1 MLDFLRFWLILAL
14 IGLAGLPLS
23 WRLFAFLPDHGF
35 VFSRA
40 LGLLGA
46 GYLLWLGAT
55 FGLLRN
61 TTGGAALA
69 LLIFAALGLWL
80 GRAGWQKDGEGKR
93 PLLEHL
99 RTQKG
104 AILFV
109 EIFFLLAMAAWAYFR
124 AYNPDI
130 AGTEKPMEFAFLNG
144 ILNSPQFPPRDP
156 WLAGY
161 GISYYYFGYAQLNL
175 LVQLTGVQP
184 SIAFNLG
191 LAAIFALTLLG
202 GFGLVYNLVRGDSG
216 RPATFGRGLVFGLIA
231 SLFLGLMGNLVGVLE
246 ALQARGLLSSR
257 LLGFFDVKELANA
270 PVIGAWNPGSG
281 HWWWWRASRVIHD
294 RDFSG
299 QFDQEVI
306 SEFPFFSFLLGDM
319 HPHVLALPFVL
330 LALALALNLF
340 RRPATAVEKSTE
352 FIAPDVRTGWRAVVI
367 SIARLVG
374 RVAARPAGDVAER
387 LAGITSVRLAATA
400 VAHPAW
406 ATVVAVFGLDGWG
419 LPLYGLALGALGFL
433 NTWDFP
439 IYVFLV
445 TLVYGLRRGLGGA
458 RLDRRLWTEIALTF
472 VALAVIGFVGYLPF
486 YLSFSSQAS
495 GIWPNFYNPTRLVQY
510 LLMFGPFLAA
520 LILLLVAAWQRLE
533 ARRSAWLRW
542 LLAVLLL
549 PLILLVLA
557 TLLAAL
563 LPSLR
568 GQIEATLGQT
578 AGQLIPQLAR
588 IRVSTPG
595 TWLFVGGLLSGIGA
609 LLASVFALRSEGR
622 GGEKSGNAT
631 AIFALALFFTALL
644 LTYGVEFVFLRD
656 TFGTRMN
663 TVFKFYYQAWIMMAM
678 GSAYALYYLST
689 RAGRGLRWASWT
701 IMAVLVLGGMVYPLF
716 AIPSKANNFQG
727 QPSLDGARYVAQYRP
742 DEAAVTTWLKQNTAP
757 DAVILEA
764 SGGSYSD
771 YNFIAADSGR
781 PTLLGWGGH
790 ELQWRGNY
798 VEAGRREPLI
808 ETIYQNRDEERI
820 RAIVAEF
827 GIDYLIVGPR
837 ELDKYKIAPDRR
849 LTFINLWQPVF
860 EQGGYSVFAWRG

>member
-14 IGLAGLPLS
+14 IALAGLPLS
-23 WRLFAFLPDHGF
+23 WRLFAFLPERGF

-40 LGLLGA
+40 VGLLGA
-46 GYLLWLGAT
+46 SYLLWLGAS

-61 TTGGAALA
+61 TAGGAVLA
-69 LLIFAALGLWL
+69 ILLLAALGLGL
-80 GRAGWQKDGEGKR
+80 GRAGWQKDAGGKR
-93 PLLEHL
+93 PLIEDL
-99 RTQKG
+99 RAQKG
-104 AILFV
+104 VILFSEV
-109 EIFFLLAMAAWAYFR
+109 LFLLAMAAWAWFR

-161 GISYYYFGYAQLNL
+161 GISYYYFGYVQLNM
-175 LVQLTGVQP
+175 LVQLAGVQP
-184 SIAFNLG
+184 SLAFNLG

-202 GFGLVYNLVRGDSG
+202 GFGLVYNLVRGDGG
-216 RPATFGRGLVFGLIA
+216 RPASWLRGLVFGLLA

-246 ALQARGLLSSR
+246 VLQARGLLSSR

-299 QFDQEVI
+299 RFDQEVI

-340 RRPATAVEKSTE
+340 RGGAASIGQSEGR
-352 FIAPDVRTGWRAVVI
+352 GWR
-367 SIARLVG
+367 
-374 RVAARPAGDVAER
+374 
-387 LAGITSVRLAATA
+387 T
-400 VAHPAW
+400 AW
-406 ATVVAVFGLDGWG
+406 ATVVAAFGLDGWG

-445 TLVYGLRRGLGGA
+445 ALVYGLRRGLGGA
-458 RLDRRLWTEIALTF
+458 RLDRRLWSEIALVF
-472 VALAVIGFVGYLPF
+472 VALAAIGFAGYLPF
-486 YLSFSSQAS
+486 YLSFSSQAN
-495 GIWPNFYNPTRLVQY
+495 GVWPNFYNPTRLAQY

-520 LILLLVAAWQRLE
+520 LILLMFAAWPRLE
-533 ARRSAWLRW
+533 GRRSALLRW

-549 PLILLVLA
+549 PLAFLLLV

-563 LPSLR
+563 VPALR
-568 GQIEATLGQT
+568 GQIEGILGQT
-578 AGQLIPQLAR
+578 TGQLIPQLAR
-588 IRVSTPG
+588 IRLSTPG
-595 TWLFVGGLLSGIGA
+595 TWLFVGGLLAGAGA
-609 LLASVFALRSEGR
+609 LLASVFARRDDEAPAKGTD
-622 GGEKSGNAT
+622 NAT
-631 AIFALALFFTALL
+631 VVFVLALFFTALL

-663 TVFKFYYQAWIMMAM
+663 TVFKFYYQAWIMLAL
-678 GSAYALYYLST
+678 GSAYALYYIST
-689 RAGRGLRWASWT
+689 RAGRGLRWASWA
-701 IMAVLVLGGMVYPLF
+701 IVAVLALGGMVYPLF

-727 QPSLDGARYVAQYRP
+727 QASLDGARYVAQYRP
-742 DEAAVTTWLKQNTAP
+742 DEAAATAWLKQNSAS
-757 DAVILEA
+757 DAVIIEA
-764 SGGSYSD
+764 PGGSYSD
-771 YNFIAADSGR
+771 YNFISADSGR
-781 PTLLGWGGH
+781 ATLLGWGGH

-798 VEAGRREPLI
+798 EEAGRREPLI

-827 GIDYLIVGPR
+827 GIDYLILGPR

-849 LTFINLWQPVF
+849 LAFANLWQPVF
-860 EQGGYSVFAWRG
+860 EQGDYTIYAWRG

>member
-23 WRLFAFLPDHGF
+23 WRLFAFLPDRGYT
-35 VFSRA
+35 FSRA

-61 TTGGAALA
+61 TAGGAVLA
-69 LLIFAALGLWL
+69 LLIFVALGLWL

-99 RTQKG
+99 RAQK
-104 AILFV
+104 ATILIV
-109 EIFFLLAMAAWAYFR
+109 ELFFLLAMAAWAYFR

-161 GISYYYFGYAQLNL
+161 GISYYYFGYVQLNM

-191 LAAIFALTLLG
+191 LATIFALTLLG

-216 RPATFGRGLVFGLIA
+216 RPATVLRGVVFGLLA

-246 ALQARGLLSSR
+246 TLQARGLLSSR
-257 LLGFFDVKELANA
+257 LHSLFDVKELANA

-340 RRPATAVEKSTE
+340 RRGVTASEQAE
-352 FIAPDVRTGWRAVVI
+352 GRDWRA
-367 SIARLVG
+367 
-374 RVAARPAGDVAER
+374 
-387 LAGITSVRLAATA
+387 
-400 VAHPAW
+400 AW
-406 ATVVAVFGLDGWG
+406 GTVVAVFGLDGWG

-472 VALAVIGFVGYLPF
+472 VALAAIGFVGYLPF
-486 YLSFSSQAS
+486 YLSFSSQAN
-495 GIWPNFYNPTRLVQY
+495 GIWPNFYNPTRLAQY

-520 LILLLVAAWQRLE
+520 LVLLLVVAWRRLD
-533 ARRSAWLRW
+533 ARRSVLLRW

-549 PLILLVLA
+549 PLVFLFLA

-568 GQIEATLGQT
+568 GQIESALGQA

-588 IRVSTPG
+588 IRVSAPG
-595 TWLFVGGLLSGIGA
+595 TWLFAGGLLAAIGA
-609 LLASVFALRSEGR
+609 LVASVFVLRSER
-622 GGEKSGNAT
+622 KEEEIADNAT
-631 AIFALALFFTALL
+631 VIFILALFFTALL

-663 TVFKFYYQAWIMMAM
+663 TVFKFYYQAWIMMAV
-678 GSAYALYYLST
+678 GSAYALYYIST
-689 RAGRGLRWASWT
+689 RAGRGLRWASWAV
-701 IMAVLVLGGMVYPLF
+701 MAVLVAGGMIYPLF

-727 QPSLDGARYVAQYRP
+727 EASLDGARYVAQYRP
-742 DEAAVTTWLKQNTAP
+742 EEAAVTAWLKQNAAP
-757 DAVILEA
+757 SAIILEA

-771 YNFIAADSGR
+771 FNFISADSGR

-798 VEAGRREPLI
+798 DEAGRREPLI
-808 ETIYQNRDEERI
+808 ETVYQNRDEERI
-820 RAIVAEF
+820 RAIVSEF
-827 GIDYLIVGPR
+827 GIDYLILGPR

-849 LTFINLWQPVF
+849 LSFVNLWQPVF
-860 EQGGYSVFAWRG
+860 EQGGYTIYAWRG

>member
-23 WRLFAFLPDHGF
+23 WRLFAFLPDRGY

-61 TTGGAALA
+61 TAGGAVLA
-69 LLIFAALGLWL
+69 ILIFAVIGLWL
-80 GRAGWQKDGEGKR
+80 GRDGWRKDGEGKR

-99 RTQKG
+99 RAQKG
-104 AILFV
+104 TILFIEV
-109 EIFFLLAMAAWAYFR
+109 FFLVAMAAWAYFR

-156 WLAGY
+156 WLAGF
-161 GISYYYFGYAQLNL
+161 GISYYYFGYVQLNL

-191 LAAIFALTLLG
+191 LAAIFALTLVG

-216 RPATFGRGLVFGLIA
+216 RPASFLRGIAFGLLS

-246 ALQARGLLSSR
+246 TLQARGLLSLR
-257 LLGFFDVKELANA
+257 LQSFFDVKELASA

-330 LALALALNLF
+330 LTLALALNLF
-340 RRPATAVEKSTE
+340 RRPRTAAEESESSGLQLMST
-352 FIAPDVRTGWRAVVI
+352 VRT
-367 SIARLVG
+367 
-374 RVAARPAGDVAER
+374 
-387 LAGITSVRLAATA
+387 
-400 VAHPAW
+400 AW
-406 ATVVAVFGLDGWG
+406 ATVVDVFGLDGWG
-419 LPLYGLALGALGFL
+419 LPIYGLALGALGFL

-439 IYVFLV
+439 IYVFLI
-445 TLVYGLRRGLGGA
+445 TLVYGLRRGLAGA
-458 RLDRRLWTEIALTF
+458 RLDRRLWIEIALSFLT
-472 VALAVIGFVGYLPF
+472 LAAIGFVGYLPF
-486 YLSFSSQAS
+486 YLSFSSQAN

-520 LILLLVAAWQRLE
+520 LILLLVVAFRRLGV
-533 ARRSAWLRW
+533 RRSTLLRW

-549 PLILLVLA
+549 PLLFLLLA
-557 TLLAAL
+557 TLLAAF
-563 LPSLR
+563 LPNLR
-568 GQIEATLGQT
+568 GQIESTLGQT

-588 IRVSTPG
+588 IRASTPG
-595 TWLFVGGLLSGIGA
+595 TWLFVGGLLACIGA
-609 LLASVFALRSEGR
+609 LIGSVFVWRREDADDER
-622 GGEKSGNAT
+622 GDDSADVAAANST
-631 AIFALALFFTALL
+631 VVFVLALFFTALL

-663 TVFKFYYQAWIMMAM
+663 TVFKFYYQAWILMAV
-678 GSAYALYYLST
+678 GSAYGLYYIST
-689 RAGRGLRWASWT
+689 RAGRGLRWATWAV
-701 IMAVLVLGGMVYPLF
+701 MAVLVLGGMVYPIF

-727 QPSLDGARYVAQYRP
+727 DPSLDGARFVAQYRP
-742 DEAAVTTWLKQNTAP
+742 DEAAVIAWLKQNAAP

-764 SGGSYSD
+764 PGGSYSD
-771 YNFIAADSGR
+771 FNFISADTGR
-781 PTLLGWGGH
+781 QTLLGWGGH

-798 VEAGRREPLI
+798 DEPGRREPLI
-808 ETIYQNRDEERI
+808 ETVYQNRDEERI
-820 RAIVAEF
+820 RAIVDEF

-837 ELDKYKIAPDRR
+837 EMDKYKLTPDRR
-849 LTFINLWQPVF
+849 RAFLNLWQPAF
-860 EQGGYSVFAWRG
+860 EQGDYSVFAWRR